1 MMPNTTVLHDLEPT
15 VERLLERHLTSSKEW
30 FPHEYVPYSRGR
42 DHEPGETWSAADAD
56 LGGATIDDA
65 VRSALLV
72 NLLTEDNLP
81 YYFRSVERMFG
92 ADGPWGTWVR
102 RWTAEEG
109 RHAMAIYGYLM
120 VTRAIDPHEL
130 ERGRMAQV
138 SAGIT
143 PDPASLQRGFVY
155 LALQE
160 LATRIAHRSTG
171 RMIGDPAGYEVMMRV
186 ASDENLHQ
194 LFYRDLAEA
203 ALEHDPSG
211 MMCAIEQEVA
221 GFQMP
226 GIGIPDFNRHAA
238 LIARAG
244 IYDLAVHHEQILVP
258 VVLRQWDVE
267 NVTGLDADGEQA
279 RERLMKRVGSD
290 ENLHQLF
297 YRDLAAAA
305 IQADPN
311 TMMIAMEKQV
321 RNFAMPGTGIP
332 DFDRH
337 AALIAKAGIYDLQ
350 VHHEQILV
358 PVVIRQWDAANISG
372 LSGEG
377 ALAQERL
384 MKRLATSEKVA
395 RRFADKRDA
404 ALVSA

>member
-1 MMPNTTVLHDLEPT
+1 MMPNTDVLHDLEQS
-15 VERLLERHLTSSKEW
+15 VERLLERHLAASKEW
-30 FPHEYVPYSRGR
+30 FPHEFVPYSRGR
-42 DHEPGETWSAADAD
+42 DHEPGETWSEDDAD
-56 LGGATIDDA
+56 LAGAKIDDA

-92 ADGPWGTWVR
+92 PDGAWGTWVR

-120 VTRAIDPHEL
+120 ATRAIDPHQL

-143 PDPASLQRGFVY
+143 PDPPTLQHGFVY

-160 LATRIAHRSTG
+160 LATRISHRSTG

-203 ALEHDPSG
+203 AIEHDPSG

-221 GFQMP
+221 GFHMP
-226 GIGIPDFNRHAA
+226 GTGIPNFNHHAT

-267 NVTGLDADGEQA
+267 NITGLDADGEQA
-279 RERLMKRVGSD
+279 RD
-290 ENLHQLF
+290 
-297 YRDLAAAA
+297 
-305 IQADPN
+305 
-311 TMMIAMEKQV
+311 
-321 RNFAMPGTGIP
+321 
-332 DFDRH
+332 
-337 AALIAKAGIYDLQ
+337 
-350 VHHEQILV
+350 
-358 PVVIRQWDAANISG
+358 
-372 LSGEG
+372 
-377 ALAQERL
+377 RL
-384 MKRLATSEKVA
+384 MKRLAKSERVA
-395 RRFADKRDA
+395 RRVAERRESTLTLA
-404 ALVSA
+404 